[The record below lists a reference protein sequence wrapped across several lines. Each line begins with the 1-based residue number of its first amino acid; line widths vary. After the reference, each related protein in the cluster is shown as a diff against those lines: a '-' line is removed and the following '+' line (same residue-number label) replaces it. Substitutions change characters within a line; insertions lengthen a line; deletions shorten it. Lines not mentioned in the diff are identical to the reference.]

1 MFDID
6 AGKLLII
13 GLVALVVIGPKDLP
27 RVMRQVGQMIT
38 RLRKMAG
45 EFQGQFMEAIKEA
58 DLQDLRDEVAKLKD
72 SATLD
77 VNFDPARDIRTEL
90 TKAVDGT
97 AAPASA
103 VAADADAT
111 ALLTEPESPPVYGDR
126 GGFSFPPPPAPE
138 ATLDPAAAGFA
149 PTAEPMSTGLLEAAP
164 PASPA
169 SDTKGEGVAEP
180 GRRKVVIPRRRPA
193 SRFDA
198 PPGGGPAPQRPRNIL
213 PPRRET
219 LDR

>member
-58 DLQDLRDEVAKLKD
+58 DLQDLRAEVAKLKD

-77 VNFDPARDIRTEL
+77 VNFDPAHDLRTEL

-97 AAPASA
+97 AASTSGGSLA
-103 VAADADAT
+103 V
-111 ALLTEPESPPVYGDR
+111 PETQTVHGDR
-126 GGFSFPPPPAPE
+126 GGFVLPANR
-138 ATLDPAAAGFA
+138 TGIDPAAAGIA
-149 PTAEPMSTGLLEAAP
+149 PTAEPAAELLDVAPAAP
-164 PASPA
+164 RDVAPSSPPAGDPIDRQAA
-169 SDTKGEGVAEP
+169 SEP
-180 GRRKVVIPRRRPA
+180 ERRKVVIPRRRLA
-193 SRFDA
+193 SRFDTA
-198 PPGGGPAPQRPRNIL
+198 PGGGPAPGRPRNIL

-219 LDR
+219 IDR

>member
-38 RLRKMAG
+38 RLRRMAG

-58 DLQDLRDEVAKLKD
+58 DLQDLRAEVAKLKD

-77 VNFDPARDIRTEL
+77 VNFDPVHDLRTEL
-90 TKAVDGT
+90 TKAVDST
-97 AAPASA
+97 PAATLASDAAGSLA
-103 VAADADAT
+103 VADA
-111 ALLTEPESPPVYGDR
+111 PKVYGDR
-126 GGFSFPPPPAPE
+126 GGFAFPAPAE
-138 ATLDPAAAGFA
+138 IGPAPDAAAAGFA
-149 PTAEPMSTGLLEAAP
+149 PTAEPAATELAHVDVAPSASSAGALAEQQEP
-164 PASPA
+164 PGS
-169 SDTKGEGVAEP
+169 
-180 GRRKVVIPRRRPA
+180 GRRKVVIPRRRPV
-193 SRFDA
+193 SRFDVA
-198 PPGGGPAPQRPRNIL
+198 SGGGVPNRPKNIL

-219 LDR
+219 TDR